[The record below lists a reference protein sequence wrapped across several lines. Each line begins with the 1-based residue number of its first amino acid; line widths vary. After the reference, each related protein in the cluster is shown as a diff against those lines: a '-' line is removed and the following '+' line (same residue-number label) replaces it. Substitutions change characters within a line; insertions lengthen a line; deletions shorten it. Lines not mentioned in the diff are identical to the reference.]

1 MIVKLLVN
9 LPRQAEKEPDSL
21 VYLREIRVENN
32 EQHNQVVEP
41 SPLHQPNTPLAESM
55 LVCQAKQRSW
65 HPFDKAFMHLKL
77 TVSKSYFL
85 FNAAFACQF

>member
-32 EQHNQVVEP
+32 EQGISN
-41 SPLHQPNTPLAESM
+41 
-55 LVCQAKQRSW
+55 RSSRT
-65 HPFDKAFMHLKL
+65 H
-77 TVSKSYFL
+77 Y
-85 FNAAFACQF
+85 N